1 MYIDSRFCQLYICGD
16 GVVTSDSSAMATF
29 LCDDP
34 DATFKCKLNGK
45 KIHPCVYAYIGCI
58 YTYLYTVIVSMN
70 KCSFLMNSLI
80 FNSKRLRG

>member
-1 MYIDSRFCQLYICGD
+1 MEKQLVKNLPFLQDIVSFAPVNMIKTFITTIVDNRFCQVYICGD

-45 KIHPCVYAYIGCI
+45 KIHPCTYAYVC
-58 YTYLYTVIVSMN
+58 
-70 KCSFLMNSLI
+70 
-80 FNSKRLRG
+80 